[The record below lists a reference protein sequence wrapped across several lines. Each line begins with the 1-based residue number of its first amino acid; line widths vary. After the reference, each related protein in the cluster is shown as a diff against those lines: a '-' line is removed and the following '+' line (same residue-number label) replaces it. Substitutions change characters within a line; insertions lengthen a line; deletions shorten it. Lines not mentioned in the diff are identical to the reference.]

1 MMTAQRGHANDAE
14 LRCHCGSLMA
24 RVTPRGIELKCRRC
38 KRVVVVAADRA
49 RSEWIRVP
57 LHGGGLTAS

>member
-1 MMTAQRGHANDAE
+1 MAVYSSRASDAD
-14 LRCHCGSLMA
+14 LRCHCGNLMA

-38 KRVVVVAADRA
+38 KRVVMVNVDRV

-57 LHGGGLTAS
+57 TQVGGLMGR

>member
-1 MMTAQRGHANDAE
+1 MIAVHSAHASDAE

-38 KRVVVVAADRA
+38 KRVVIVAAERV
-49 RSEWIRVP
+49 RREWVHVP
-57 LHGGGLTAS
+57 LHGGGAIVR

>member
-1 MMTAQRGHANDAE
+1 MAVQRAHATDVE

-38 KRVVVVAADRA
+38 KRVVIVAADRVC
-49 RSEWIRVP
+49 SEWVRLP
-57 LHGGGLTAS
+57 LHRGGLMAP

>member
-1 MMTAQRGHANDAE
+1 MAVQRAHAGDAE

-38 KRVVVVAADRA
+38 KRVVIVAAERVRCA
-49 RSEWIRVP
+49 WGRVP
-57 LHGGGLTAS
+57 LHSGGAMVQ

>member
-1 MMTAQRGHANDAE
+1 MAMQSTRANDAE

-38 KRVVVVAADRA
+38 KRVVIVAADRVC
-49 RSEWIRVP
+49 SEWVRVP
-57 LHGGGLTAS
+57 LHRGRLMAP

>member
-1 MMTAQRGHANDAE
+1 MAVQSANASDAE

-38 KRVVVVAADRA
+38 KRVVIVAANRVHA
-49 RSEWIRVP
+49 EWARVP
-57 LHGGGLTAS
+57 LHGGGPMVR

>member
-1 MMTAQRGHANDAE
+1 MAVQSAHANDAE

-38 KRVVVVAADRA
+38 KRVVVVSADRA
-49 RSEWIRVP
+49 RCEWVRLP
-57 LHGGGLTAS
+57 LHRGGLMAR